1 VVRSVARAATALRDR
16 VTAARAVLVVRAAPA
31 APVVPRES
39 VALPPVVVPLVPRA
53 RSAWLLTVVPVVPAL
68 PVVPVSTP
76 RA

>member
-1 VVRSVARAATALRDR
+1 VLRE
-16 VTAARAVLVVRAAPA
+16 
-31 APVVPRES
+31 PVV
-39 VALPPVVVPLVPRA
+39 LPLAAEPPVPRA